1 MSILDSLIQTGAS
14 IPSASDNI
22 GEGAATPY
30 YPLGIPES
38 ECHWDWE
45 RQYNAARQNQV
56 FMNSNVGGFI
66 SPYEGH
72 WNSSSM
78 FMQNVE
84 ELTAFQPVNKVDPNK
99 IYNSDIQALRALQQD
114 QLKIVKLFETRLKES
129 LNERGKMG
137 LTEDDI
143 NAMQAVTAART
154 AIANIQKEQINI
166 KKNISDTKIK
176 QYQLEQADT
185 KLMNA
190 KTGGVNPD
198 GTPQIG
204 SAYDM
209 GKSIIDS
216 IFESA
221 TLAPA
226 AIQPA
231 YSSPTE
237 AAVADADQAANFLDS
252 IINNDADNNVNTA
265 VKYEKMNPTT
275 YVKIG
280 SHDSDVSYETYAADG
295 TYLPDYPN
303 PTAKITNIDREAGI
317 ATNELMMTF
326 QLKTE
331 DSYDQISENE
341 SSESGFGAGSD
352 AASFDADQIIDL

>member
-1 MSILDSLIQTGAS
+1 MSILDSLIQTGAT
-14 IPSASDNI
+14 IPSESDHI

-30 YPLGIPES
+30 YPLGIPAS

-45 RQYNAARQNQV
+45 KQYNATRQNQV

-84 ELTAFQPVNKVDPNK
+84 ELAAFQPVNKVDPNK

-137 LTEDDI
+137 LTEEDI
-143 NAMQAVTAART
+143 EAMQAVTAART

-176 QYQLEQADT
+176 QYQLEQTDA
-185 KLMNA
+185 KILNA
-190 KTGGVNPD
+190 KNGVNPD

-226 AIQPA
+226 AVQPA
-231 YSSPTE
+231 YSAPTE
-237 AAVADADQAANFLDS
+237 SAAMEADQAADFLDS
-252 IINNDADNNVNTA
+252 IINNNDAGMNVTPA
-265 VKYEKMNPTT
+265 TQYERLNPKT

-280 SHDSDVSYETYAADG
+280 NQDSDVSYETYAADG
-295 TYLPDYPN
+295 TLLPDYPN
-303 PTAKITNIDREAGI
+303 PTAKITHIDREAGI
-317 ATNELMMTF
+317 ATNELMMSF

-331 DSYDQISENE
+331 DSYDEIPENE
-341 SSESGFGAGSD
+341 STESGFGSGSD
-352 AASFDADQIIDL
+352 TETSESDSFNDI